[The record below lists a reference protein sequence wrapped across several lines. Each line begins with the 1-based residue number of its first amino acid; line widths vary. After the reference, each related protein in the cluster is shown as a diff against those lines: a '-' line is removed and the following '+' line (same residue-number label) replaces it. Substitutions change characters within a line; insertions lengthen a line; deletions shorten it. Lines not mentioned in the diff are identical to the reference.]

1 MFESKRQ
8 KKATIISLL
17 IFLISI
23 VVCFSMIVYNLAS
36 IQSQNNANSI
46 QGAQRDYSVLITG
59 NSENKFF
66 LRQVYEGATIVG
78 SFYDSAIQYYIPE
91 SKTQNTS
98 MQPLFDYASYTN
110 ADCVIAYIDP
120 DLQEFI
126 PPVKSTGEKIPL
138 ITVGTYSPE
147 ISQIS
152 HIGVNYSELGTSM
165 AQEAA
170 EFLRASEN
178 GTGTIYILN
187 TLNIQDFYNSTFI
200 NSLYSALKNY
210 DEVTVISS
218 RVPKNSGFTIED
230 NIRQQIAS
238 SGQIDLILSLSE
250 QDTVLAAQTVLDL
263 NMGTK
268 TKIIG
273 FGNGYESNLYFE
285 KGIVAELFK
294 VDAVDIGKKAIH
306 EFFEYNTNGSAN
318 SYVTADI
325 QLLKTRMEK

>member
-1 MFESKRQ
+1 MAEPKKR
-8 KKATIISLL
+8 KTLAIFSL
-17 IFLISI
+17 IVFLISI
-23 VVCFSMIVYNLAS
+23 VVCFIIVVYNLAS
-36 IQSQNNANSI
+36 IQSQSNVNAV

-59 NSENKFF
+59 NSENKFI
-66 LRQVYEGATIVG
+66 LRHVYEGATIVG
-78 SFYDSAIQYYIPE
+78 NFYDSAIQYYIPE
-91 SKTQNTS
+91 SKTRSTS
-98 MQPLFDYASYTN
+98 MQSLFDYASYTN

-120 DLQEFI
+120 DVEDFI
-126 PPVKSTGEKIPL
+126 PPVNSSGEKIPI

-152 HIGVNYSELGTSM
+152 HIGVNYAELGASM

-170 EFLRASEN
+170 EFLN

-200 NSLYSALKNY
+200 NSLYNALKAYGDIN
-210 DEVTVISS
+210 VLNSRIS
-218 RVPKNSGFTIED
+218 KNSGFTIED
-230 NIRQQIAS
+230 SVRQQIAS
-238 SGQIDLILSLSE
+238 TGQIDLILSLSE
-250 QDTVLAAQTVLDL
+250 QDTVLAAQTILDL
-263 NMGTK
+263 NMGAN

-294 VDAVDIGKKAIH
+294 VDAVDIGKKAVH

-325 QLLKTRMEK
+325 QLLKIRMDK